1 VTIVI
6 SKMGQRYHGGD
17 ERRFGAGRWALAAAA
32 AAAGTWA
39 ALRPYRV
46 AIEGESMAPALRDG
60 DWVMAIRPRRV
71 RRGDVVVVEDPRT
84 PGFELVKRVVGLPG
98 DWLEVAGCHDE
109 DDAAGLVLGE
119 DEYWVQGDSADRS
132 TDSRDFGPVARSAI
146 RGVIRLRYWP
156 LRAGD

>member
-1 VTIVI
+1 M
-6 SKMGQRYHGGD
+6 SQRYHGGD

-32 AAAGTWA
+32 AAAGAWA

-46 AIEGESMAPALRDG
+46 AIEGQSMAPALRDG
-60 DWVMAIRPRRV
+60 DCVVAIRPRRV

-98 DWLEVAGCHDE
+98 DWLEVAGCHEE
-109 DDAAGLVLGE
+109 DDAAGLVLGT
-119 DEYWVQGDSADRS
+119 DEYWVQGDAADQS

-146 RGVIRLRYWP
+146 RGVIRFRYWP
-156 LRAGD
+156 LGSRS

>member
-1 VTIVI
+1 
-6 SKMGQRYHGGD
+6 MNPRYHGGD
-17 ERRFGAGRWALAAAA
+17 ERRPGGGRWALGAAAA
-32 AAAGTWA
+32 AVGVWA